1 MQKFSKLKVCFLAG
15 TLEHGGAER
24 QLYYILQALCQAGMV
39 PRVLS
44 LDQGGF
50 WEKKIQEL
58 GVSVKCIE
66 GRRSRLFRL
75 WRILREIHNEPP
87 DILQSQHFFM
97 NPYTGVAARLTRAGG
112 IGAMRSNGY
121 SEAEKSGFVGGWLG
135 LHCPGIIAANS
146 RSAAQYAVAHGIPAA
161 RVYFLP
167 NAVDTDWFQP
177 PEELP
182 GEPFTLVTVGRLVE
196 EKRLDRFISIISRL
210 RTHYRINVRGVIV
223 GPDGQNLELKPHL
236 ENQARRLGLLP
247 DNLQFRGGIAD
258 TRAVYHEA
266 SACILTSD
274 YEGTP
279 NVLLEA
285 MACGL
290 PVVASHVGG
299 VPEIVQHGQTG
310 FLFEPN
316 NLEAFAATLVELL
329 KNSGLRAAM
338 GRRARAYVEE
348 NHSLHRLPKY
358 LEGLYALAFPAPR
371 HAAAGMAQSATV

>member
-1 MQKFSKLKVCFLAG
+1 MQTLSKMKLCFLAG
-15 TLEHGGAER
+15 TLEHGGSER
-24 QLYYILQALCQAGMV
+24 QLYYILQALCQAGIV

-44 LDQGGF
+44 LDKGGF
-50 WEKKIQEL
+50 WEKKIKEL
-58 GVSVKCIE
+58 GVSVTWVN
-66 GRRSRLFRL
+66 GRRPRL
-75 WRILREIHNEPP
+75 WRLVRIVKELRKEPP
-87 DILQSQHFFM
+87 DVLQSQHFFM
-97 NPYTGVAARLTRAGG
+97 NPYAGLAARLIRAGG
-112 IGAMRSNGY
+112 IGAMRSNGQ
-121 SEAEKSGFVGGWLG
+121 SEADKSGIVGGWLC
-135 LHCPGIIAANS
+135 LHCPKILAANS
-146 RSAAQYAVAHGIPAA
+146 RSAAQYAIARGIPAS

-177 PEELP
+177 SEELA
-182 GEPFTLVTVGRLVE
+182 GEPFTLVAVGRLVE

-223 GPDGQNLELKPHL
+223 GPDGQNLELKPQL

-247 DNLQFRGGIAD
+247 DKIQFRGGMSD
-258 TRAVYHEA
+258 TRPVYHEA
-266 SACILTSD
+266 SACVLTSD

-290 PVVASHVGG
+290 PVVASRVGG
-299 VPEIVQHGQTG
+299 VPEIVQNGNTG

-316 NLEAFAATLVELL
+316 NLEGFAATLVELL
-329 KNSGLRAAM
+329 KNSGLRAEM

-358 LEGLYALAFPAPR
+358 LDGLYALAFPAPGD
-371 HAAAGMAQSATV
+371 AAAGLAQSAAI